1 MRTRR
6 SKASRTK
13 SKVGTF
19 SLPKCQAEADRTSG
33 FSIDHK
39 TLEQKY
45 EEVVDLYREKSRKH
59 AQAQKLYDTL
69 KQKYQAGQMQS
80 AASANVA
87 QAIESI
93 DAERRPETFN
103 VLPDP
108 RPRYPDTTAAPH
120 VEGRLPR
127 PSSLH
132 GSIEQLHPHQRSG
145 SSAVGSTGAGDH
157 LRMPPPERQ
166 RASRM
171 SRCLQVQEYAFDGIT
186 DPRGYS
192 KSPIRRDASPPCS
205 PTGDLTGDRKSVLS
219 DSNSQ
224 VPEQCGAP
232 SSRTPDFDDTESSPS
247 TPETQRLYS
256 QQPQ

>member
-1 MRTRR
+1 M
-6 SKASRTK
+6 
-13 SKVGTF
+13 
-19 SLPKCQAEADRTSG
+19 
-33 FSIDHK
+33 
-39 TLEQKY
+39 
-45 EEVVDLYREKSRKH
+45 VDLYREKSRKH

-108 RPRYPDTTAAPH
+108 RPRYPDTTTAPYI
-120 VEGRLPR
+120 EGRHPR

-166 RASRM
+166 RASRTG
-171 SRCLQVQEYAFDGIT
+171 RCLEVRDYAFNNVT

-192 KSPIRRDASPPCS
+192 KSPIHRDPSPPCCLA
-205 PTGDLTGDRKSVLS
+205 GDLTSDRKSILS
-219 DSNSQ
+219 DSHSE
-224 VPEQCGAP
+224 VPKQCVAP
-232 SSRTPDFDDTESSPS
+232 SSRNPDFDDSESSPS
-247 TPETQRLYS
+247 TPED
-256 QQPQ
+256 